1 MRTVLLLGVAAFTLA
16 ACGGTGPE
24 SVGSV
29 AAPAT
34 GTTPANDP
42 YTQFASPTEA
52 KTYTGVG
59 GSQVF
64 KYQTDAR
71 VNAGQQAQS
80 YAGSASTVRDSAISV
95 TYDPRDATFT
105 LKIADSKSGANTSTR
120 FQDPANRTNFG
131 GTTQPQW
138 GTPNLTQA
146 GLVAAG
152 VSQANATTFGNANI
166 QYLQASEGDP
176 SFYQAGGSGY
186 IDPGTPTVSPV
197 GDFTG
202 SSYQS
207 TSFFYE
213 KPGTSTKYVTFAGYL
228 NNRMAYKTSQ
238 INGSDINTISWQL
251 DRGAFAYGMLTDN
264 GAVPTSGTGTYNGA
278 MLATMVYNPTLD
290 GSQLPTFFQW
300 LTGTSKVTVD
310 FGAKSVGLSL
320 AGVVLNPQ
328 VDRFTTPQTATMAAG
343 STFSGSGS
351 AKIDLVGKGGFAGS
365 FEGGNFTFTS
375 PNGVATAVNVAGSS
389 IDGAFYGPKADEVG
403 GGFRVVGGVADQR
416 VDILGAFT
424 GKK

>member
-1 MRTVLLLGVAAFTLA
+1 M
-16 ACGGTGPE
+16 C
-24 SVGSV
+24 
-29 AAPAT
+29 
-34 GTTPANDP
+34 
-42 YTQFASPTEA
+42 
-52 KTYTGVG
+52 
-59 GSQVF
+59 
-64 KYQTDAR
+64 
-71 VNAGQQAQS
+71 
-80 YAGSASTVRDSAISV
+80 
-95 TYDPRDATFT
+95 
-105 LKIADSKSGANTSTR
+105 
-120 FQDPANRTNFG
+120 
-131 GTTQPQW
+131 
-138 GTPNLTQA
+138 
-146 GLVAAG
+146 
-152 VSQANATTFGNANI
+152 
-166 QYLQASEGDP
+166 
-176 SFYQAGGSGY
+176 
-186 IDPGTPTVSPV
+186 
-197 GDFTG
+197 
-202 SSYQS
+202 SSD
-207 TSFFYE
+207 
-213 KPGTSTKYVTFAGYL
+213 L
-228 NNRMAYKTSQ
+228 
-238 INGSDINTISWQL
+238 
-251 DRGAFAYGMLTDN
+251 N

-343 STFSGSGS
+343 STFSGS